1 MGLSLSPP
9 RCASACDTRVVSC
22 MNVQLYTCIFLQ
34 LVNVRLRGMSGQRA
48 RALLPSAL
56 LRAFG
61 EQEQKLTLNLLD
73 DV

>member
-1 MGLSLSPP
+1 
-9 RCASACDTRVVSC
+9 
-22 MNVQLYTCIFLQ
+22 MNVQLNMHQ

-56 LRAFG
+56 LRG